1 LGIEA
6 EEKEKAMKKKFA
18 KVPKR
23 AQEKVEAEYHRMKPE
38 DFDQTMS
45 AAKRQSPDSIRLPS
59 NLVKKLKTVAKQQ
72 GEAEYQTIVK
82 AWIKERLERKADAR

>member
-1 LGIEA
+1 
-6 EEKEKAMKKKFA
+6 MKKKFA
-18 KVPKR
+18 KLSKTE
-23 AQEKVEAEYHRMKPE
+23 QEKVEVVYHRMKPD

-45 AAKRQSPDSIRLPS
+45 AGKHQSPEAIRLPK

-82 AWIKERLERKADAR
+82 AWIKERLERKVDAR